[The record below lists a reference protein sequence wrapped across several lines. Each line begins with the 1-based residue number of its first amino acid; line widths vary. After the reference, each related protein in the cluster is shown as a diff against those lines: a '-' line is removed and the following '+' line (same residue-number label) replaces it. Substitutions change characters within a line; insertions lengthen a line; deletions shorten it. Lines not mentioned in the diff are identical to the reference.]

1 VAAITFAPKPALT
14 CTNALRTE
22 NGPPGFGRGTL
33 ANVTLDTSSIQFYV
47 SRTNTSSREE
57 IEVAP
62 TQQVIKVD
70 EPVDR
75 LAEPETPTIRIEV
88 GRVLGKLAPRR
99 ISAIYLLGFFIVLF
113 GALSPDTF
121 LTEVTFRLVF
131 RSGVVTC
138 ILALAFL
145 VPLTAGVY
153 DLSIGAV
160 MALGLGIVVYLS
172 LHTDLPILVTA
183 LIAIAASALS
193 GAVSGFIVVKLHVDS
208 FIATLGVSQV
218 LAGVLLL
225 MSNNTQL
232 IGQFPEGWGELGR
245 RDILGVPSVVWMLL
259 LLALV
264 MWYALEFTAVGRH
277 LLATGGN
284 REAARLAGVPT
295 ERVLFGVFVASGAI
309 SGLAGVVFSMQSPVF
324 SSSVGPGY
332 LFPAVAAVFLGA
344 SQLSQRPNVWGTLI
358 AYFALAFG
366 IQGLALSAAS
376 ASVWSQPMFQ
386 GVSLIIAVAVASRPV
401 LRKLRASRAKAPES
415 VS

>member
-1 VAAITFAPKPALT
+1 MRRI
-14 CTNALRTE
+14 
-22 NGPPGFGRGTL
+22 
-33 ANVTLDTSSIQFYV
+33 D
-47 SRTNTSSREE
+47 
-57 IEVAP
+57 VAP
-62 TQQVIKVD
+62 TQQVIPVD
-70 EPVDR
+70 EPLHR
-75 LAEPETPTIRIEV
+75 LEEPERPTRRIEP
-88 GRVLGKLAPRR
+88 GRMLGKLAPRR
-99 ISAIYLLGFFIVLF
+99 ISALYLLGFFILLF
-113 GALSPDTF
+113 GMLSPETF
-121 LTEVTFRLVF
+121 LTEVTFTLVF

-245 RDILGVPSVVWMLL
+245 RDVLGVPSVVWMLL

-295 ERVLFGVFVASGAI
+295 ERILFGVFVASGAI
-309 SGLAGVVFSMQSPVF
+309 SGLAGVVFSLQSPVF

-366 IQGLALSAAS
+366 IQGLALSASS

-401 LRKLRASRAKAPES
+401 LRKLRTSREQAPES

>member
-1 VAAITFAPKPALT
+1 
-14 CTNALRTE
+14 
-22 NGPPGFGRGTL
+22 
-33 ANVTLDTSSIQFYV
+33 VTLDTSSIQFYV
-47 SRTNTSSREE
+47 SETNTSSREE

-62 TQQVIKVD
+62 TQQVTPVED
-70 EPVDR
+70 PVDR
-75 LAEPETPTIRIEV
+75 LTEPDTRRSRIEV
-88 GRVLGKLAPRR
+88 SRVLGKLAPRR

-113 GALSPDTF
+113 GLLSPDTF
-121 LTEVTFRLVF
+121 LTEVTFTLVF

-245 RDILGVPSVVWMLL
+245 GDFVGVPVVVWMLL

-295 ERVLFGVFVASGAI
+295 ERILFGVFVASGAI

-366 IQGLALSAAS
+366 IQGLALSASS

-401 LRKLRASRAKAPES
+401 LRKLRASREQAPET

>member
-1 VAAITFAPKPALT
+1 MPTPERCAD
-14 CTNALRTE
+14 
-22 NGPPGFGRGTL
+22 L
-33 ANVTLDTSSIQFYV
+33 AGVTLDTSSIQFYV
-47 SRTNTSSREE
+47 SRINTSSREE

-62 TQQVIKVD
+62 TQQVIPVD

-75 LAEPETPTIRIEV
+75 VTEPETRRSRIEV

-113 GALSPDTF
+113 GMLSPDTF
-121 LTEVTFRLVF
+121 LTEVTFTLVF

-232 IGQFPEGWGELGR
+232 IGQFPDGWGELGR
-245 RDILGVPSVVWMLL
+245 GDFAGIPVVVWMLL

-295 ERVLFGVFVASGAI
+295 QRILFGVFVASGAI
-309 SGLAGVVFSMQSPVF
+309 SGLAGVVFSMQSSVF

-366 IQGLALSAAS
+366 IQGLALSASS

-401 LRKLRASRAKAPES
+401 VRKLRASRAQAPES

>member
-1 VAAITFAPKPALT
+1 MPTPERCAD
-14 CTNALRTE
+14 
-22 NGPPGFGRGTL
+22 L
-33 ANVTLDTSSIQFYV
+33 ADVTLDTSSIQFYV

-62 TQQVIKVD
+62 TQQVIPVD

-75 LAEPETPTIRIEV
+75 VAEPETRRSRIEV
-88 GRVLGKLAPRR
+88 SRVLGKLAPRR

-121 LTEVTFRLVF
+121 LTEVTFTLVF

-245 RDILGVPSVVWMLL
+245 GDFAGIPVVVWMLL

-295 ERVLFGVFVASGAI
+295 QRILFGVFVASGAI
-309 SGLAGVVFSMQSPVF
+309 SGLAGVVFSMQSSVF

-366 IQGLALSAAS
+366 IQGLALSASS

-401 LRKLRASRAKAPES
+401 VRKLRASRAQAPES

>member
-1 VAAITFAPKPALT
+1 M
-14 CTNALRTE
+14 
-22 NGPPGFGRGTL
+22 
-33 ANVTLDTSSIQFYV
+33 
-47 SRTNTSSREE
+47 
-57 IEVAP
+57 AP
-62 TQQVIKVD
+62 TTQQASVD
-70 EPVDR
+70 AP
-75 LAEPETPTIRIEV
+75 ASTPET
-88 GRVLGKLAPRR
+88 GRPQRRLVQPGWLLTRLAPRR
-99 ISAIYLLGFFIVLF
+99 ISAIYLLGLFIVLF
-113 GALSPDTF
+113 GLLRPDTF
-121 LTEVTFRLVF
+121 LTEVTFTLIF

-160 MALGLGIVVYLS
+160 MAVSLGLVVYLS
-172 LHTDLPILVTA
+172 LHTGLPTPVTA
-183 LIAIAASALS
+183 LIAVAACGLC
-193 GAVSGFIVVKLHVDS
+193 GAVSGFIVVKMHVDS

-218 LAGVLLL
+218 LAGAVLL

-232 IGQFPEGWGELGR
+232 IGQFPDYWSNLGTG
-245 RDILGVPSVVWMLL
+245 DLLGIPRVVYMLL

-264 MWYALEFTAVGRH
+264 MWYLLEFTVIGRY

-295 ERVLFGVFVASGAI
+295 ERVLWSVFIVSGVIAGI
-309 SGLAGVVFSMQSPVF
+309 AGVIFSMQSSVF
-324 SSSVGPGY
+324 SSSIGPGY

-366 IQGLALSAAS
+366 IQGLALSTSS
-376 ASVWSQPMFQ
+376 ASVWSQPVFQ

-401 LRKLRASRAKAPES
+401 LRKLRESKAATES
-415 VS
+415 VA